1 MTDEN
6 KKRLYYMTQYA
17 DYMSD
22 EGFYQSV
29 DEIIKSN
36 DLNIDLIA
44 KISELMT
51 ESSDRHNV
59 KIYGKMWQAEDD
71 NDLLTLINLLRAIIN
86 DDLDAVAGLLD
97 VDLWDFMAEKE
108 IYTPDDLEEYAD
120 EDLRANGI
128 NARALYWVKEINYSA
143 KYQEFNGYANGFYD
157 LDDADIIEMLLDEH
171 F

>member
-1 MTDEN
+1 MTDKN
-6 KKRLYYMTQYA
+6 KKRVYYMTQYA

-22 EGFYQSV
+22 EDFYQSV

-36 DLNIDLIA
+36 ELDIDLIA
-44 KISELMT
+44 EISELMT
-51 ESSDRHNV
+51 ETSDRHNV

-71 NDLLTLINLLRAIIN
+71 NDLLTLINLLSAIIN
-86 DDLDAVAGLLD
+86 DDLDAVADLLD

-120 EDLRANGI
+120 EDLKANGI
-128 NARALYWVKEINYSA
+128 DARALYWVKEINYCA

-157 LDDADIIEMLLDEH
+157 LDDADIIEMLLDEY